1 MKIFYKIF
9 GKDSEKREDIITVTS
24 GLGIAANLLIAA
36 VKIIIGLLSSSI
48 AIISE
53 GANNA
58 TDALSSVL
66 TLVGT
71 KIAGKHPDKEH
82 PFGYRRIE
90 YLTGL
95 VVSVVILVTGIEMLI
110 SSVKLVFAPEE
121 MSVSYLTIAI
131 VAITAIVKFVLGTY
145 TIRMGKKAASTAL
158 EGVGLDCRNDS
169 FASVISIVSALLFII
184 FGLNLDAY
192 AGIIIS
198 LLIIKAG
205 VDVLK
210 ETLSEIIG
218 RAGDKELAEKIYAE
232 VRGTEGVLA
241 AVDMML
247 HNYGPGAWSGSVNI
261 EIDHEKSVGEIYQ
274 IIHEL
279 QLKIMHEY
287 SVTMVFGIYA
297 VDNDHEAVKE
307 VRKNIAAFVRS
318 HEHVKSYHA
327 VYIDDKTNKTYCDFI
342 VDYEQKNW
350 DELREEFIEYMAV
363 NYPDNEIE
371 LTIETE
377 YV

>member
-287 SVTMVFGIYA
+287 SVVMVFGIYA

-350 DELREEFIEYMAV
+350 DALREEFIEYMAV